1 MASGGR
7 VADMMG
13 RTHALSGLVTGVAM
27 GQFGWHL
34 DPAHVAVAAAVT
46 AGAAVLPDIDHPD
59 ASVADSFGFVTK
71 GFAWLIEHVSGGH
84 RHGTHSLAGIAAF
97 TGTAYLAERH
107 LQTLAGKI
115 GLGLLL
121 VLVLASGLR
130 ALKIGGHV
138 GDVLAIGAAVAML
151 RTGYGVTS
159 VPLAVAAGTATHLVG
174 DMLTNEGIPIAWPL
188 SRVHFRLLPEPLA
201 FTTGTRPE
209 RWVVAPLMLAA
220 LAWLVAVVEKILP
233 AGRLPLH

>member
-1 MASGGR
+1 
-7 VADMMG
+7 MMG
-13 RTHALSGLVTGVAM
+13 RTHALSGLVAGVAI

-34 DPAHVAVAAAVT
+34 DLAHLAVGAAVT

-59 ASVADSFGFVTK
+59 ASVAESFGFVTE
-71 GFAWLIEHVSGGH
+71 GFAWLIGHVSGGH
-84 RHGTHSLAGIAAF
+84 RHGTHSLLGIAAF
-97 TGTAYLAERH
+97 TGAAYAAWHYLY
-107 LQTLAGKI
+107 TPAGKI

-121 VLVLASGLR
+121 VLVFASGLR
-130 ALKIGGHV
+130 ALRIGGHF
-138 GDVLAIGAAVAML
+138 GDLLAIGGAVAML
-151 RTGYGVTS
+151 RSGFGVAG
-159 VPLAVAAGTATHLVG
+159 VPWAIAAGTATHLAG
-174 DMLTNEGIPIAWPL
+174 DMLTNEGIPVAWPL

-220 LAWLVAVVEKILP
+220 LVWLVAVVEKIVP